1 MLSTDELQ
9 NRYAPQYLIFKR
21 SKEQKVW
28 ILLNR
33 HYQSKV
39 SNYEQLESEDKEKI
53 EINMTICKYENPEQF
68 PYLQRVIHRHANSTS
83 SLPYVGSHFQ
93 LFQIG
98 LYDEDIHQIKLN
110 EPGLLDELKPIA
122 KVQEF
127 VKDYVGWFSIRLGIY
142 QVPKHGQGELRFSMY
157 VFSDQE
163 LIQPVRIKIHHEC
176 EVDVDAHW
184 SEVPMLEFNNG
195 FINRKISPNVKG
207 KISPNVKGKI
217 QHNDLSIRNSVGIT
231 AEKRSWEDKTGNKLM
246 QVLSKAFDS
255 ESIGDAFY
263 RVARY
268 LLGTQ
273 VDLILTPNPEA
284 DKYGEKM
291 EIWSEW
297 SNGVEGG
304 IFFDEVENAQDAKA
318 NVGVGGYC
326 PITLY
331 DDQWIEKGIAYR
343 TKNLKKEK
351 VGQTEQV
358 VVKKR
363 TVRVIPFT
371 YLKNWNCRS
380 SFTLQ
385 SIGPEGYD
393 VQFEQRRGPWQIMTN
408 ELAWTDTIKA
418 EQGARLNNG
427 PRSNLFYI
435 LKTSA
440 ATNLHI
446 HIIALQR
453 TSNQFSPQ
461 LQFSVVKLS
470 GPQLVNE
477 DAIAL
482 RLIGASE
489 KIGWGKKV

>member
-1 MLSTDELQ
+1 GD
-9 NRYAPQYLIFKR
+9 
-21 SKEQKVW
+21 
-28 ILLNR
+28 
-33 HYQSKV
+33 
-39 SNYEQLESEDKEKI
+39 
-53 EINMTICKYENPEQF
+53 
-68 PYLQRVIHRHANSTS
+68 
-83 SLPYVGSHFQ
+83 
-93 LFQIG
+93 
-98 LYDEDIHQIKLN
+98 
-110 EPGLLDELKPIA
+110 
-122 KVQEF
+122 
-127 VKDYVGWFSIRLGIY
+127 
-142 QVPKHGQGELRFSMY
+142 LRFSMY

-163 LIQPVRIKIHHEC
+163 LIQPVRIKIHHQC

-184 SEVPMLEFNNG
+184 SEVPMLEFNN
-195 FINRKISPNVKG
+195 
-207 KISPNVKGKI
+207 
-217 QHNDLSIRNSVGIT
+217 VGIT
-231 AEKRSWEDKTGNKLM
+231 AEKRSWEDKTGNQLM
-246 QVLSKAFDS
+246 QVFTKAFDS
-255 ESIGDAFY
+255 ESIGDSFY

-273 VDLILTPNPEA
+273 IDLILTPNPET
-284 DKYGEKM
+284 DKYGDKM

-297 SNGVEGG
+297 SNNIEGG
-304 IFFDEVENAQDAKA
+304 ISFDEVENAQDAKA
-318 NVGVGGYC
+318 NVGIGGYC

-331 DDQWIEKGIAYR
+331 SDQWIVKGISYR

-351 VGQTEQV
+351 VGQSEQV

-371 YLKNWNCRS
+371 YPKNWNCRS

-393 VQFEQRRGPWQIMTN
+393 VQFEQRRGPQELMTN
-408 ELAWTDTIKA
+408 ELAWTDSIKA

-440 ATNLHI
+440 ATDLHI
-446 HIIALQR
+446 HIIAIQQ

-482 RLIGASE
+482 RLIGAYE
-489 KIGWGKKV
+489 KSGWGNNKTEGWVLSHSGSGTLDSSDAYYGICISARRFVDAPLDLNQIHPLFEQ